1 MFFCDAVCQR
11 AAWSKHKGLCAR
23 ERAPSAAATVAPEK
37 KPVAAAVDGNRAVAT
52 ESLKHL
58 SQLVSHIASTPAG
71 GHKSEHLPDGT
82 FRELLRPSA
91 FLQHVYPGVNPAD
104 LGPDAPRTLSELFE
118 RADLSAARA
127 EAALRAAEKGKAILA
142 SVKDKG
148 ARAGQ
153 VMDAE
158 TERHLWPQ
166 VFAEAFA
173 REIHAIVGA
182 KHSVSSS
189 LLTNDGKP
197 SSTRGSAGKA
207 APAAAGAPA
216 PAASRAGA
224 ASGVVVP
231 DSSAADAVASPFHVL
246 AASNYVADASLA
258 GIFAACTLTGTSNS
272 SGSGATPAGAAASPA
287 LGGRESSAVG
297 TAAAARGSEA
307 VVPAAAASA
316 AAVSPHAP
324 AALSGGFAVQRG
336 PFIDEDA
343 DAWRSLVL
351 EDCVRMREEAPRWSA
366 PAAAS
371 TTTTT
376 TIRGSTPAST
386 PPTSAAASTVVEA
399 DCAPGGAPLALTLT
413 AISACSYAWLNDAE
427 CEDEFPAL
435 SELLQRLHALPY
447 ELNRKVPG
455 LLLHKPRPGTALLRH
470 WSARLEWRPA
480 TPAEAARAAKST
492 RRAPQGVV
500 SGGSAAGG
508 VPEGLQ
514 RAFVDVLPLGVSFLP
529 NAPAASV
536 DAAAGDASG
545 GAGAGSGRTAS
556 SGGTQL
562 SVVYAVGRTMGP
574 AGAPDAPSSSLP
586 ESDGGA
592 AGAGSGQHTLKAT
605 ARLQFQL
612 ARARDLPASGTG
624 VSAPTTT
631 AIDASLGNQL
641 LLHRTQALLARPNI
655 RWKVALQA
663 EAGGTSA
670 SAASVPAG
678 SASVEFFAVCTFIP
692 GEPDPR
698 FFAL

>member
-1 MFFCDAVCQR
+1 
-11 AAWSKHKGLCAR
+11 
-23 ERAPSAAATVAPEK
+23 
-37 KPVAAAVDGNRAVAT
+37 
-52 ESLKHL
+52 LKHL
-58 SQLVSHIASTPAG
+58 SQLVSHITSTPAG

-127 EAALRAAEKGKAILA
+127 EAARSATEKGKTILA
-142 SVKDKG
+142 AVKDKG

-153 VMDAE
+153 VMDTE
-158 TERHLWPQ
+158 TERRLWPQ

-197 SSTRGSAGKA
+197 SSTRSGARKA

-216 PAASRAGA
+216 PAPAAPCAGA
-224 ASGVVVP
+224 ASGVAVP

-258 GIFAACTLTGTSNS
+258 GVFAACTLMSGGAAPTAASSALGGRGASAEGTAASA
-272 SGSGATPAGAAASPA
+272 SGSEAEALAAAAPAAASPH
-287 LGGRESSAVG
+287 
-297 TAAAARGSEA
+297 
-307 VVPAAAASA
+307 AS
-316 AAVSPHAP
+316 

-366 PAAAS
+366 PTAAS
-371 TTTTT
+371 ATTTT
-376 TIRGSTPAST
+376 TITPARSSTPAST
-386 PPTSAAASTVVEA
+386 AASAVVEA
-399 DCAPGGAPLALTLT
+399 ECAPGSAPLALTLT
-413 AISACSYAWLNDAE
+413 ASSACSYAWLNDAE
-427 CEDEFPAL
+427 CEEEFPAL

-480 TPAEAARAAKST
+480 TPAESARAVKST
-492 RRAPQGVV
+492 RRAPQG
-500 SGGSAAGG
+500 SSNGGGAAGG
-508 VPEGLQ
+508 AAEGLQ
-514 RAFVDVLPLGVSFLP
+514 RAFVDLLPLGASFLP

-536 DAAAGDASG
+536 DAAASDASR
-545 GAGAGSGRTAS
+545 GAGAGSARAES

-574 AGAPDAPSSSLP
+574 AAASDVPASGPSGEADSALRT
-586 ESDGGA
+586 
-592 AGAGSGQHTLKAT
+592 GSGQQTLRAT

-612 ARARDLPASGTG
+612 ARARDLPASGSA
-624 VSAPTTT
+624 VSAPTSA

-663 EAGGTSA
+663 EVGGVSA
-670 SAASVPAG
+670 AAASVAAG
-678 SASVEFFAVCTFIP
+678 SASVEFFAVCSFIL